1 MTTRKP
7 SAEYVSLAPLFG
19 ENSVEAWTRTLLE
32 DRRWCRDCKAEIAG
46 FGGAMEFRG
55 RPPHLELVGHLCKG
69 CWERRGGGERLHAPK
84 KKRRFPSRTTFNSI
98 ATNTPLGLSPAP
110 AHGGGGEE

>member
-1 MTTRKP
+1 MITRKP
-7 SAEYVSLAPLFG
+7 RAKYVSLAPLFG

-69 CWERRGGGERLHAPK
+69 CWERREEVQRYHAQK
-84 KKRRFPSRTTFNSI
+84 
-98 ATNTPLGLSPAP
+98 
-110 AHGGGGEE
+110 E